1 MGTGKGTLLRLISNA
16 YSPTGTLLQV
26 LSYGYSPTGTL
37 LWVLSFG
44 HSPTGTLLRVLS
56 YGYSPTSTI
65 LRALSY
71 GYSPTSTLLRAL
83 SYGYPLT
90 GILLRVLSY
99 GHSPLDALHVTKGVM
114 YLPITKNTVTS
125 FLRAKSPPL
134 PHHYTIHKTNHGS
147 YRPHPFNRVLLLI
160 GFNKSIVQICAR
172 KYEKNINNDSIC
184 WPPKQTSNRLIQKIK
199 AHIYY
204 LIRSLLILYC
214 ILLNLV

>member
-1 MGTGKGTLLRLISNA
+1 MTTLNILRL
-16 YSPTGTLLQV
+16 

-37 LWVLSFG
+37 QRVLSYG
-44 HSPTGTLLRVLS
+44 HSPTGTLPRALYCRHSPASTLRRVLS
-56 YGYSPTSTI
+56 YEHSPT
-65 LRALSY
+65 
-71 GYSPTSTLLRAL
+71 GTLLRAL

-99 GHSPLDALHVTKGVM
+99 GHSPLDTLHVTKGVM
-114 YLPITKNTVTS
+114 YLPVTKNTVTS

-134 PHHYTIHKTNHGS
+134 PHHHTIHKTNHGS

-204 LIRSLLILYC
+204 LIRSLLILYY

>member
-1 MGTGKGTLLRLISNA
+1 MGTLLRA
-16 YSPTGTLLQV
+16 
-26 LSYGYSPTGTL
+26 LSYGYSP
-37 LWVLSFG
+37 S
-44 HSPTGTLLRVLS
+44 GTLLRALS

-99 GHSPLDALHVTKGVM
+99 GHSPLDALHVTKGVT

-134 PHHYTIHKTNHGS
+134 PHHHTIHKTNHGS

-204 LIRSLLILYC
+204 LIRSLLILYY